1 MTNHPS
7 TLVVAYVGSVRLDHD
22 PPPEPCEVDG
32 HFVIE
37 VADIEK
43 AIMGLKGRAVVEDS
57 VRIDEHA
64 GTQFTFFTDP
74 DGLPLEL
81 DEK

>member
-1 MTNHPS
+1 M
-7 TLVVAYVGSVRLDHD
+7 
-22 PPPEPCEVDG
+22 DG

-43 AIMGLKGRAVVEDS
+43 AIMGLKGQAAVEDS
-57 VRIDEHA
+57 VRIDEHT
-64 GTQFTFFTDP
+64 GTQFTFFADP